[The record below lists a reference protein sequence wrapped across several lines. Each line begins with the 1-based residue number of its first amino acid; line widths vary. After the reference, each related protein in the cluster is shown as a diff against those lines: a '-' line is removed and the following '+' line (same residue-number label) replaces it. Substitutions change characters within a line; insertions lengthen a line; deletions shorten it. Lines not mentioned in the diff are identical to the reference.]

1 MLGLGTWEFNVDT
14 MFYRGRVLLVVEE
27 KDGEYD
33 ISLDIP
39 GMDVPSFDVV
49 SLEAD
54 EGNTDTAGTI
64 TGAAQTDLLRG
75 KDIPFSITFDGD
87 SAEGFL
93 KVPFMGKFSMR
104 DGKRIG

>member
-1 MLGLGTWEFNVDT
+1 MLGLGTWEFFVDT
-14 MFYRGRVLLVVEE
+14 MFYRGRVLLMVAD

-33 ISLDIP
+33 VSIDIP
-39 GMDVPSFDVV
+39 GENIPDFKVV
-49 SLEAD
+49 SIVE
-54 EGNTDTAGTI
+54 EGNTV

-93 KVPFMGKFSMR
+93 KVPFMGKFTMR

>member
-1 MLGLGTWEFNVDT
+1 MFGLGTWEFNVDT
-14 MFYRGRVLLVVEE
+14 MFYRGRVLLMVGE

-33 ISLDIP
+33 ISIDIP
-39 GMDVPSFDVV
+39 GMDVPDFKVV
-49 SLEAD
+49 SIAVED
-54 EGNTDTAGTI
+54 NTV

-93 KVPFMGKFSMR
+93 KVPFMGKFTMR